1 MGAFDKK
8 KAFGI
13 GGILTGAAAVI
24 AVLANISE
32 IMQLFDKD
40 DKPEK
45 PSRSVAVVE
54 TVDEDIEETVI
65 EQLEVIEAVEVTEP
79 YVIEEIKIKDEIV
92 EQADVIEE
100 SVIEPETEPPTEPK
114 PVSVYINDLQYM
126 SCINSIQEQDN
137 LTDNVGNMYHKGLFM
152 YEKWSYMDGR
162 NHGEGSADYYIQGK
176 YTTFSGTV
184 AVPRGHE
191 SSTYSAFFEIYGDG
205 NLLYTSPVM
214 INTSFPENFSIDITG
229 VKLLTISYLESN
241 TDAKMA
247 TLYDGL
253 LS

>member
-24 AVLANISE
+24 AVLANLSE
-32 IMQLFDKD
+32 IIQLFKGD

-45 PSRSVAVVE
+45 SSKSVAVVE
-54 TVDEDIEETVI
+54 TVT
-65 EQLEVIEAVEVTEP
+65 EQLKVTEAIKVTEP
-79 YVIEEIKIKDEIV
+79 YVVEESYVEEEIIEENVIVTEEI
-92 EQADVIEE
+92 
-100 SVIEPETEPPTEPK
+100 IEPETEPPTEPQ
-114 PVSVYINDLQYM
+114 PVSIYINDLQYM
-126 SCINSIQEQDN
+126 SCKNIVGEQIQLKDN
-137 LTDNVGNMYHKGLFM
+137 IGNMHHNGLIMWKGN
-152 YEKWSYMDGR
+152 SR
-162 NHGEGSADYYIQGK
+162 GEGSADYYIQGQ

-184 AVPRGHE
+184 AVPSGYE
-191 SSTYSAFFEIYGDG
+191 GNENSAFFEVYGDN

-214 INTSFPENFSIDITG
+214 TNTSFPEDFSIDITG
-229 VKLLTISYLESN
+229 VQLLTISYPESN
-241 TDAKMA
+241 SRVDMA